1 MSHTSEPKDNFDIG
15 TNKSAAGNTPIV
27 KTESFDLT
35 GLLLDYLSH
44 WGVFLL
50 SIIREGYTAR
60 CQHVLQR
67 SQRVRGEPQT
77 SLCLLLLVELRGRLH
92 LPLHA
97 LQELQQLFRMVARIF
112 QTTFKTIKI
121 SHRNNPP

>member
-1 MSHTSEPKDNFDIG
+1 M
-15 TNKSAAGNTPIV
+15 
-27 KTESFDLT
+27 
-35 GLLLDYLSH
+35 LLGPGVLNSYQEFFIIFQCPLDGEQFKRPL
-44 WGVFLL
+44 GIVFLL

-121 SHRNNPP
+121 SQRNNPP